1 MGQYARGETSCQ
13 RGGRS
18 KSTFDWL
25 ILISPMT
32 IVVLSDER
40 LVESD
45 RRIILEILEIVPL
58 EFEACKSLQ
67 IDVFEIISVI

>member
-1 MGQYARGETSCQ
+1 MGDARGETSCQ

-45 RRIILEILEIVPL
+45 RRIILEIVPL